1 MYCPNNVRPKGA
13 SVNVSS
19 GKNKKG
25 VNVRTICTMARFK
38 ATLLNKPTIN
48 KKPMTVSQIA
58 NKMMATLGVN
68 IPNVSSEI
76 VSKAMVSAGLTPG
89 KNFNAP
95 NQRYTIPIQTH
106 GKQFI
111 ETRLPNFMTIS
122 FISRSFARK
131 TNITI
136 NSKK

>member
-1 MYCPNNVRPKGA
+1 MYCPNNVSPKGA

-48 KKPMTVSQIA
+48 KKPMIVSHIA
-58 NKMMATLGVN
+58 NNMMATLGVN

-89 KNFNAP
+89 KNFSAP

-111 ETRLPNFMTIS
+111 ETRLPIFMTIS
-122 FISRSFARK
+122 FIANSFAR
-131 TNITI
+131 
-136 NSKK
+136 